1 MTTAGSH
8 TVIVG
13 AGAVGTVLAVRLHRA
28 GYRVTVAGRP
38 GSPAEPRRLRLLL
51 EARDEQAEVPAIP
64 VDAPSPPADAVVCV
78 CVKAHATAAVAAS
91 GHALLRAARL
101 IVSAQNGAGNIE
113 QLAAVSSAP
122 LVLASPGFGAAP
134 DADVIRLHG
143 VSDTPCAAVPP
154 AGDAAARR
162 WAEALA
168 DAGFPAT
175 VKTDWRAVL
184 WRKLIVNAVVNPLT
198 ALHNVRNGEV
208 AERPE
213 LRTLAAAIVDEAAGI
228 AAREGVGLPPA
239 AELLETVM
247 AVCRATA
254 PNRSSMLEDK
264 RAGRPTELEQIT
276 GYIVNRA
283 HHHAMPAP
291 VNEAILRQTRGL

>member
-1 MTTAGSH
+1 MTTVGTH
-8 TVIVG
+8 TVSVG

-38 GSPAEPRRLRLLL
+38 GSPTGTRRLRLLVDD
-51 EARDEQAEVPAIP
+51 RDEQADVPTIP

-78 CVKAHATAAVAAS
+78 CVKAHATAAVAAD
-91 GHALLRAARL
+91 GRALLRSARL

-122 LVLASPGFGAAP
+122 LVLAPPGFGAAP
-134 DADVIRLHG
+134 DAEAIRLHG

-154 AGDAAARR
+154 AGETAARL
-162 WAEALA
+162 WA
-168 DAGFPAT
+168 DALTDAGLPAT
-175 VKTDWRAVL
+175 VQSDWRTVL
-184 WRKLIVNAVVNPLT
+184 WRKLIVNAAVNPLT
-198 ALHNVRNGEV
+198 ALYNVHNGEV
-208 AERPE
+208 AERRE

-228 AAREGVGLPPA
+228 AAREGAGLPSA
-239 AELLETVM
+239 AELLETVT

-254 PNRSSMLEDK
+254 TNRSSMLED
-264 RAGRPTELEQIT
+264 RLAGRPTEIDQIT

-283 HHHAMPAP
+283 HHHAVPAP
-291 VNEAILRQTRGL
+291 VNEAILQRMRG